1 LTLGRKTLV
10 MGIINVTPDSFSDGG
25 QAFLPQDAIDRA
37 LRLVHEGADI
47 IDIGGESTRPGSEP
61 LSLEAE
67 LARIIPVIEGL
78 QGRIKVPISIDTYKS
93 QVAAAAVGAGA
104 EIINDISAGNFDPEM
119 RKIAVATGAGMV
131 LMHIKGTP
139 RDMQQNPVY
148 DDVVGEIR
156 AYLEKAAEGFELAR
170 VSPEKILVDPG
181 IGFGKNLEHNLTLIR
196 YLKEFQGI
204 AAGVLVGPSRKSFIG
219 MLTGRPV
226 EDRLAGTIAA
236 VTLCAINK
244 ADVVRVHDVR
254 PVVNALK
261 VVNAVVQ
268 DGD

>member
-1 LTLGRKTLV
+1 LTLGRRTLV
-10 MGIINVTPDSFSDGG
+10 MGIVNVTPDSFSDGG
-25 QAFLPQDAIDRA
+25 QAYRRHDAIDRA
-37 LRLVHEGADI
+37 LRLVDEGADI

-67 LARIIPVIEGL
+67 LERVIPVIDGL
-78 QGRIKVPISIDTYKS
+78 QGKIKVPISIDTHKS
-93 QVAAAAVGAGA
+93 KVAAAAVEAGA

-119 RKIAVATGAGMV
+119 RKVAADTGVGVV

-139 RDMQQNPVY
+139 RDMQQNPAY
-148 DDVVGEIR
+148 EDVVSEIKD
-156 AYLEKAAEGFELAR
+156 YLEAAVGVFELVGVPR
-170 VSPEKILVDPG
+170 EKILVDPG
-181 IGFGKNLEHNLTLIR
+181 IGFGKNLEHNLMLIR

-204 AAGVLVGPSRKSFIG
+204 AAGVLVGPSRKSFLG

-244 ADVVRVHDVR
+244 ADVVRVHDVK
-254 PVVNALK
+254 PVVDALK
-261 VVNAVVQ
+261 VADAVVRN
-268 DGD
+268 GD